1 MTMKNASRIKLAI
14 NSCVTKRNIFAKE
27 KKNKKKKVG
36 MPVFKLIAILYPVS
50 FIAAEER

>member
-27 KKNKKKKVG
+27 KKKKEVG

>member
-1 MTMKNASRIKLAI
+1 MSL
-14 NSCVTKRNIFAKE
+14 KE
-27 KKNKKKKVG
+27 IYLQKKKKNKKKKVG